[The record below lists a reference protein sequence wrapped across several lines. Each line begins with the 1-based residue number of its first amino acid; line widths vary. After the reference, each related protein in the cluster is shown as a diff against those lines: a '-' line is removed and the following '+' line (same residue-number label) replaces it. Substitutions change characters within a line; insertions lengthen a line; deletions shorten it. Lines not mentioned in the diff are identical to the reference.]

1 MIDFRSIERKKD
13 QLRELFNS
21 RSVEHVVIDDFISVD
36 SIENLL
42 GEIPDPVEA
51 GLRKSRDYIFAKNKY
66 EKSDFSDYG
75 SSLKGLKEDLLSARF
90 RKLVSFITGED
101 VFVDSDFP
109 RGRFASGR
117 CRKFFE
123 YAHRF

>member
-75 SSLKGLKEDLLSARF
+75 SSLKGAQRRPALCAISQISFVYNRRRRF
-90 RKLVSFITGED
+90 CGL
-101 VFVDSDFP
+101 
-109 RGRFASGR
+109 
-117 CRKFFE
+117 
-123 YAHRF
+123 